1 MKRFAKRVKSW
12 CARKLK
18 RFKAIGLK
26 NKSFT
31 IISNNCTGGYVYQHF
46 GLKYNTPTAG
56 LFFQTK
62 DFVRLCA
69 NCQHYFSLELEFI
82 APEDSKNYELLKET
96 NKWGT
101 YPVARLDDI
110 EIYFMHYSSCQ
121 EAEEKWNRRKN
132 RIDFSN
138 IVFMYCENEGCER
151 EDILNLVSLENK
163 NKLCF
168 TYNPYDIEGAIFS
181 KEVFEAQ
188 GHPWKPEIVMSMID
202 WKKYLNELNK

>member
-1 MKRFAKRVKSW
+1 MSPTINLFITPSDYVKM
-12 CARKLK
+12 
-18 RFKAIGLK
+18 
-26 NKSFT
+26 
-31 IISNNCTGGYVYQHF
+31 
-46 GLKYNTPTAG
+46 
-56 LFFQTK
+56 
-62 DFVRLCA
+62 
-69 NCQHYFSLELEFI
+69 
-82 APEDSKNYELLKET
+82 LKEFDKYFDPDAPIT
-96 NKWGT
+96 QAVTDKR
-101 YPVARLDDI
+101 YPVGDI
-110 EIYFMHYSSCQ
+110 YGCKIYFMHYSSCQ